1 MRRLLWAAALLLALH
16 AIPQGKA
23 ADTAADNPP
32 EAQPGDGFPEL
43 HILNVAR
50 GVELDMSGEEVVG
63 RLTAGGLS
71 IDQQRD
77 LPPDGLTR
85 MILAVPEDDDCIPR
99 GAQLVCPAIRVFL
112 VNDPQRGYRVSRIEA
127 YQRIDAAITVAQV
140 FEKVS
145 AAMGPALQTEMW
157 PEQVRG
163 GSVVV
168 WRQRWREDLTAGVS
182 TEVVATQ
189 DPPDRLVLG
198 IADPNA
204 RATGIGVV
212 VADLDLEGAFASV
225 RRRLQLRPQR

>member
-1 MRRLLWAAALLLALH
+1 MRRLIWAAALFFPLC
-16 AIPQGKA
+16 A
-23 ADTAADNPP
+23 AQPAMAAETPP
-32 EAQPGDGFPEL
+32 EARGEAQPGDGFPEL
-43 HILNVAR
+43 RILTIAR
-50 GVELDMSGEEVVG
+50 SVELDMSSEEVVAI
-63 RLTAGGLS
+63 LAAGGLA

-85 MILAVPEDDDCIPR
+85 VILAVPEDDDCMPR

-112 VNDPQRGYRVSRIEA
+112 VNDPQRGFRASRIEA
-127 YQRIDAAITVAQV
+127 YQPIAVAISVAQV
-140 FEKVS
+140 FEKVA
-145 AAMGPALQTEMW
+145 AAMGPALQTDMW

-168 WRQRWREDLTAGVS
+168 WRQRWREDLSAGVS